1 MALKK
6 RAKVSAEFSMSSL
19 TDIIFLLL
27 IFFMLTSNTVNVKVF
42 ELPESEIKTVAPVSV
57 IVSIEKDGTVE
68 VDRQATTFAKL
79 EIPLKDGILAAREK
93 NPKEVL
99 VTIVA
104 EKGTEFSQ
112 VMKVMKI
119 AAKYKADALIATQ
132 AKYQKKAKK

>member
-6 RAKVSAEFSMSSL
+6 RSKVSAEFSMSSL

-27 IFFMLTSNTVNVKVF
+27 IFFMLTSNTTNVKAF
-42 ELPESEIKTVAPVSV
+42 DLPKSEIKTVAPVSV
-57 IVSIEKDGTVE
+57 IVSIEKDGTLE
-68 VDRQATTFAKL
+68 VDRVATTFAKL
-79 EIPLKDGILAAREK
+79 EIPLKDKILAAHEK

-104 EKGTEFSQ
+104 ETGTHFNQ

-132 AKYQKKAKK
+132 PKQ

>member
-6 RAKVSAEFSMSSL
+6 RAKVNAEFSMSSL

-27 IFFMLTSNTVNVKVF
+27 IFFMLTANSANVKPF
-42 ELPESEIKTVAPVSV
+42 DLPKSDIKTVAPVSV
-57 IVSIEKDGTVE
+57 FVSIEKDGTVE
-68 VDRQATTFAKL
+68 VDRQETTFSQL
-79 EIPLKDGILAAREK
+79 EIPLKDRILAAREK

-104 EKGTEFSQ
+104 ETGTKFSN

-132 AKYQKKAKK
+132 PKQ

>member
-6 RAKVSAEFSMSSL
+6 RSKVSAEFSMSSL

-27 IFFMLTSNTVNVKVF
+27 IFFMLTSNTTNVKAF
-42 ELPESEIKTVAPVSV
+42 DLPKSEIKTVAPVSV
-57 IVSIEKDGTVE
+57 IVSIEKDGTLE
-68 VDRQATTFAKL
+68 VDRVETTFARL
-79 EIPLKDGILAAREK
+79 EIPLKDKILAARAK

-104 EKGTEFSQ
+104 ETGTQFNQ

-132 AKYQKKAKK
+132 PKQ